1 MLHQQID
8 DEAEI
13 VRANWTDNHARIAI
27 LEDKIAK
34 EREDRI
40 VYIDDHLN
48 PIRDQLVVIKDGVK
62 KEKKIRI
69 ANEKQITKQVYDDS
83 AKMVAD
89 IEAETASRKE
99 KMGELEAY
107 MKNDL

>member
-62 KEKKIRI
+62 KEKKI
-69 ANEKQITKQVYDDS
+69 TKQVYDDS